1 MQRSLA
7 ILCLAF
13 LTGNLTDNSYKA
25 ISDSATGEEQ
35 PEFFSIPSV
44 FSPLCC
50 DTGLTARESP
60 FELGTGSHLE
70 AILSGSHLMGTSES
84 PHLTEPTGFP
94 LLKPPLLL
102 SCKYPGCPLPYDL
115 LPPLQ

>member
-25 ISDSATGEEQ
+25 ITDSASGEDQ

-70 AILSGSHLMGTSES
+70 AILSGS
-84 PHLTEPTGFP
+84 PHLTEPTGHIFWKP
-94 LLKPPLLL
+94 L
-102 SCKYPGCPLPYDL
+102 CYCPGST
-115 LPPLQ
+115 